1 MDVREFQVKLF
12 EKGKEAGFSDME
24 LYYQSDRETTVR
36 VFKGEIDSYLIAE
49 KGGVAFRGEIAGKM
63 GNSFT
68 EKVDEESIDLLL
80 AQARENAEIIETENK
95 EDLFAGSPSY
105 AELNL
110 YSDAL
115 KATSP
120 DQLIEAAK
128 LLEQTAADAD
138 PRVDLVNMCTVVN
151 HESELTIV
159 NTKGLNCQTTSNL
172 AVAMVSV
179 VAKEADAI
187 SSAYE
192 YGFSKRDIADLEVI
206 EVAKQAAHES
216 VSRLGGQS
224 IESGDYPVIFEK
236 GAAAALLQAFA
247 SIFSGESAA
256 KGLSLLQGKVGE
268 SVVGANITIVDDPH
282 LEGAPGSVPFDSEG
296 MATARHEVIRDG
308 QLLTFLHNRKSAKLA
323 GVESTGNAVKSNY
336 RSPVTVQPNNLFIV
350 PGSASFDELIAG
362 TERGLLIVDLQGI
375 HAGTNAISGD
385 FSLSC
390 LGYLIEEGKVVRPVN
405 QITVSGN
412 FIQMLNA
419 VDALGND
426 LHFKGFGRGACGS
439 PALKIK
445 SLSIAGK

>member
-1 MDVREFQVKLF
+1 MDVREFQAKLF
-12 EKGKEAGFSDME
+12 EKGKAVGFTDME

-36 VFKGEIDSYLIAE
+36 VFKGEIDAYLIAE

-68 EKVDEESIDLLL
+68 EKIDEESIDLLL
-80 AQARENAEIIETENK
+80 SQARENAEILETENK

-105 AELNL
+105 VSLNL
-110 YSDAL
+110 YSESL
-115 KATSP
+115 KNTAP
-120 DQLIEAAK
+120 DELIEAAK
-128 LLEQTAADAD
+128 RLEQTAAEAD
-138 PRVDLVNMCTVVN
+138 PRVDLVNMCSVVN

-159 NTKGLNCQTTSNL
+159 NTKGLNCHTKGNL

-179 VAKEADAI
+179 VAKEADGIA
-187 SSAYE
+187 SAYE
-192 YGFSKRDIADLEVI
+192 NGFSKRDLADLNVTEI
-206 EVAKQAAHES
+206 AKVAALES

-236 GAAAALLQAFA
+236 GAAAALLQAFS
-247 SIFSGESAA
+247 SIFSGEAAA
-256 KGLSLLQGKVGE
+256 KGLSLLQGKVGT

-282 LEGAPGSVPFDSEG
+282 LAGAPGSVPFDSEG

-308 QLLTFLHNRKSAKLA
+308 QLLTFLHNRKSAKVA
-323 GVESTGNAVKSNY
+323 GVESTGNAMKSNY

-350 PGSASFDELIAG
+350 PGEVTLEQLIAG

-390 LGYLIEEGKVVRPVN
+390 LGYLIEAGQVSRPVN

-412 FIQMLNA
+412 FIHMLNS

-426 LHFKGFGRGACGS
+426 LHFKGFGRGACGA